1 MNYEMDQKLEENK
14 TSQLVL
20 NLPQW
25 IIRDLK
31 TMEQNTQKS
40 VEELVKTSLMMF
52 IATHNDYLGVYKN
65 SK

>member
-1 MNYEMDQKLEENK
+1 MNYEMDQKVEENK

-20 NLPQW
+20 NLPLW

-31 TMEQNTQKS
+31 MMEQNTQKS